1 MPKIALSE
9 ALKGWKNWD
18 QLSLLNPP
26 QEHTPALMLS
36 RFKDNCRIFLIS
48 IPPSLHQPC
57 RAFCFAFLSA
67 LCKMSLKWEH
77 HHPLAPWGTATV
89 SISKAGPS
97 LMRKGT
103 TLSANAPRAEW
114 PTWPPVYAPNARTT
128 LRSHLPAL
136 MLDSIWF
143 ALSSA
148 DVVRNFRSIAWGLG
162 YCNYPSV
169 WWRTSV
175 HRFLH
180 NYVLPQVVS
189 TNQLMLWVSEGRT
202 TSKNQVHWQPR

>member
-9 ALKGWKNWD
+9 ALKGWNNWD

-26 QEHTPALMLS
+26 PPGAHPSPHAKLVQGQLSYIFDLHTPFSASAMPCFLFCHPVCALQDVPKMGT
-36 RFKDNCRIFLIS
+36 
-48 IPPSLHQPC
+48 PP
-57 RAFCFAFLSA
+57 
-67 LCKMSLKWEH
+67 
-77 HHPLAPWGTATV
+77 PLAPWGTATV
-89 SISKAGPS
+89 SISNARPS

-103 TLSANAPRAEW
+103 TLSANALRAEW
-114 PTWPPVYAPNARTT
+114 MTWPPVYAPNARTT

-143 ALSSA
+143 ALSFA
-148 DVVRNFRSIAWGLG
+148 DVVRNLRSIAWGLG
-162 YCNYPSV
+162 YCNYPSA

-180 NYVLPQVVS
+180 NYVLLHVMS
-189 TNQLMLWVSEGRT
+189 TNQFMLWVSEGRT
-202 TSKNQVHWQPR
+202 TSKDQR